1 MDSQVTPGSTTPFF
15 RRSTASSL
23 LAKFSP
29 SHTQHKMIASPSTP
43 RHSVRPNL
51 PVSPAVS
58 RGSNGFQQPELPS
71 GQPQPVVIDLV
82 DDGVIN
88 LDNDE
93 IIQYTP
99 KTQRRRPLRATTSV
113 PRQNVSSS
121 SGSWQLAVG
130 IHADILIEVAQKCR
144 CRRQR

>member
-1 MDSQVTPGSTTPFF
+1 MDSQVTQGSATPLV
-15 RRSTASSL
+15 RKNTAASL

-29 SHTQHKMIASPSTP
+29 SHTQHKMIASPST
-43 RHSVRPNL
+43 SGQSMRPKL

-58 RGSNGFQQPELPS
+58 RVSNGPQQPELPS
-71 GQPQPVVIDLV
+71 GQAVIIDLV

-99 KTQRRRPLRATTSV
+99 TAQRRRPLRATTSV

-121 SGSWQLAVG
+121 KSTSG
-130 IHADILIEVAQKCR
+130 ICADILIEAEQECR
-144 CRRQR
+144 CLLQR